1 MNYRGDVYNAS
12 PLFYKGQVKMKKGL
26 RQVFLL
32 ITVILV
38 LSFAACG
45 KSDAA
50 GSKETEAQEETTTE
64 AEVSDTAPS
73 SPKEEAG
80 PQEKKENKPLTT
92 IERES

>member
-26 RQVFLL
+26 RQIFLL
-32 ITVILV
+32 FTVILV

-45 KSDAA
+45 KSEAA
-50 GSKETEAQEETTTE
+50 GPQETETEVETTTE
-64 AEVSDTAPS
+64 AEVSETAPS
-73 SPKEEAG
+73 SPKEAAG
-80 PQEKKENKPLTT
+80 TQEKKENKPLTT